1 MKKLLFALIL
11 VSTVSCSSQN
21 CEDITATFTTYKEVI
36 SIIDKTTFSLEDSV
50 NTSKSSWIRK
60 ANYYSCDKTISFFVL
75 KTDKKNYVF
84 ENVPIL
90 VWKQFKKA
98 DSFGKF
104 YSSNIRN
111 KYHLYLN

>member
-1 MKKLLFALIL
+1 MMI
-11 VSTVSCSSQN
+11 SCTSQN
-21 CEDITATFTTYKEVI
+21 CDSMSNTFSTYKEVLTTI
-36 SIIDKTTFSLEDSV
+36 NKTSFKIEESV

-60 ANYYSCDKTISFFVL
+60 ARYYSCDNITGFFVL

-84 ENVPIL
+84 ENVPIS
-90 VWKQFKKA
+90 VWKRFKNA

-111 KYHLYLN
+111 KYHLYFN

>member
-1 MKKLLFALIL
+1 MKKLVLIL
-11 VSTVSCSSQN
+11 VVICIASCKGQN
-21 CEDITATFTTYKEVI
+21 CEDISTTFTNYKEVI
-36 SIIDKTTFSLEDSV
+36 SVIKSTHFALEDDV

-60 ANYYSCDKTISFFVL
+60 ASYYSCDNKTGFFVL

-84 ENVPIL
+84 EKVPIS
-90 VWKQFKKA
+90 VWKQFKNA

-104 YSSNIRN
+104 YNSKIRN